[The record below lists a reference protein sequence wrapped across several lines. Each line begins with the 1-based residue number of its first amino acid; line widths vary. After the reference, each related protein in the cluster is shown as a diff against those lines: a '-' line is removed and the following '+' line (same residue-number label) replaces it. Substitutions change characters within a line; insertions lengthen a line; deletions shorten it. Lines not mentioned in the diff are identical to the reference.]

1 MAIANYAGRCLA
13 LASALATAVAFTAI
27 PNSAEAQISTGEA
40 VGIGLGSF
48 ALGSMMGSA
57 ANPYYGSSYPAYGYY
72 APPPPVVT
80 YSAPP
85 VTRYYDTYSYSY
97 PTTSSTYDY
106 YGSYRP
112 AYGYGYG
119 W

>member
-1 MAIANYAGRCLA
+1 MTIASYGGRCLA
-13 LASALATAVAFTAI
+13 LASVLAASVAFTAMSN
-27 PNSAEAQISTGEA
+27 PADAQISTGEA

-48 ALGSMMGSA
+48 ALGSMMGAA

-72 APPPPVVT
+72 VPPPPAVT

-85 VTRYYDTYSYSY
+85 VARYYDTYSYSY
-97 PTTSSTYDY
+97 PSTVTTYDTY
-106 YGSYRP
+106 TTYRP
-112 AYGYGYG
+112 GYGYG